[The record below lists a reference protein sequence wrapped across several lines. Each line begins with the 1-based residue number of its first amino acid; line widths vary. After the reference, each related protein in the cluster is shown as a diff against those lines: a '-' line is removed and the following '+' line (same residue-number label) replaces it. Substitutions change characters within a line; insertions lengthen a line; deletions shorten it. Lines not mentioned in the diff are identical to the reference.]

1 MNYVKKQR
9 QAGGWGYLAK
19 VKRRTP
25 RRIRKRVPHMRK
37 SEKLRKLKEFAI
49 QRDGMPQID
58 QKFALKFDNSG
69 LRVIKGRLDFSSAV
83 KGKMPVGFGMARC
96 HSFSQDFIAAILQNI
111 IDLFI
116 GNPNE
121 GDTIYLMLKYLGN
134 MIFGGEADSGEKSC
148 YIETIQN
155 IFSISYLQEAVDLA
169 NMLMCQLNNSLYN
182 LRPGDMHWNSSISYS
197 FDPVSWD
204 CVIMGS
210 DGRPW
215 YISEKSIDPMP
226 DSTGRSTGIYLT
238 DDRDSSR
245 LQRFIELRDVI
256 EDDYTFGIDLYSV
269 TLDNG
274 VYGVVGSSSNCFSK
288 NTLFKPDRYNQ
299 IYIKAG
305 GTWQLIC

>member
-1 MNYVKKQR
+1 MTGKRIPHPRKK
-9 QAGGWGYLAK
+9 
-19 VKRRTP
+19 
-25 RRIRKRVPHMRK
+25 
-37 SEKLRKLKEFAI
+37 EKLSRLKEFTSQSREI
-49 QRDGMPQID
+49 RQID

-121 GDTIYLMLKYLGN
+121 GDTIYLMLEYLGN

-148 YIETIQN
+148 YIETIKN
-155 IFSISYLQEAVDLA
+155 IFSISNLQEAVDLA
-169 NMLMCQLNNSLYN
+169 NMLMCQSNNSLYN

-210 DGRPW
+210 DGNPW
-215 YISEKSIDPMP
+215 YISERSINPMP
-226 DSTGRSTGIYLT
+226 DSTGRSVGIYLT

-256 EDDYTFGIDLYSV
+256 EDDYSFGIDLYSV

-288 NTLFKPDRYNQ
+288 NTSFKLDRYNQ
-299 IYIKAG
+299 IYIKVSG
-305 GTWQLIC
+305 VWQLIC